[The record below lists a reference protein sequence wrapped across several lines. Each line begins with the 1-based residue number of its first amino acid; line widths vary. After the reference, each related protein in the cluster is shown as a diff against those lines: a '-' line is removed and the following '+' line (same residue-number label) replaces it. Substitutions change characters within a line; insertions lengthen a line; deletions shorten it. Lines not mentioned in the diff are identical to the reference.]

1 MMLGKLSSSGF
12 SCVQVWAVA
21 LVGSYDAPQ
30 AWQSTTMATMTTY
43 HNVFFSPPAT
53 TTMIRRL
60 NWSGCS
66 GLVFTWWCGGFV
78 VVEVSDSTTFVPP
91 VRSARIG
98 IHLSAYQF
106 LDLERGNNFEHES
119 SRIRIAHHERSSYGQ
134 NAWDFPSSKRL
145 EDPTH
150 TWKPDKQPKLK

>member
-1 MMLGKLSSSGF
+1 MVS
-12 SCVQVWAVA
+12 
-21 LVGSYDAPQ
+21 
-30 AWQSTTMATMTTY
+30 
-43 HNVFFSPPAT
+43 FSPGDAVV
-53 TTMIRRL
+53 L
-60 NWSGCS
+60 W
-66 GLVFTWWCGGFV
+66 FV
-78 VVEVSDSTTFVPP
+78 

-106 LDLERGNNFEHES
+106 LDVVRGNHFEHES

-150 TWKPDKQPKLK
+150 T